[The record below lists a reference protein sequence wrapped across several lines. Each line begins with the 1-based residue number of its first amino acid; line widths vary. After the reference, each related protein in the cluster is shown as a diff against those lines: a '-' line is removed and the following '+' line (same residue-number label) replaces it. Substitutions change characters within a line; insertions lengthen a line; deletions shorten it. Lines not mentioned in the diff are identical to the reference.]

1 MSNKNIK
8 KNLIGYVSN
17 SEFNEKIIPIP
28 FQNILLRNYC
38 KENNFNY
45 FLPYN
50 ETVFKNSSSQLITL
64 INKLDKNTNIIA
76 CSIFM
81 LPESENKI
89 KKILKILISKKS
101 YIFFLYENLYLKT
114 LDDYESII
122 FEKKIKNLN
131 KLFFNDSEFKRYI
144 RNLIHKS

>member
-1 MSNKNIK
+1 M
-8 KNLIGYVSN
+8 
-17 SEFNEKIIPIP
+17 
-28 FQNILLRNYC
+28 
-38 KENNFNY
+38 
-45 FLPYN
+45 
-50 ETVFKNSSSQLITL
+50 
-64 INKLDKNTNIIA
+64 
-76 CSIFM
+76 
-81 LPESENKI
+81 
-89 KKILKILISKKS
+89 KKS